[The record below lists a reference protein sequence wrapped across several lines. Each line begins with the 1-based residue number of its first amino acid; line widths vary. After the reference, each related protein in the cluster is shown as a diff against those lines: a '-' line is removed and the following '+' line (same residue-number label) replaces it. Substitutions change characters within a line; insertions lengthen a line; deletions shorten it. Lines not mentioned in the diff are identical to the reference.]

1 MREAGEGWDVGGSGN
16 VTMYVSGYTVVSSVY
31 RHPKSDS
38 A

>member
-1 MREAGEGWDVGGSGN
+1 MREAGEGGDVGSGN
-16 VTMYVSGYTVVSSVY
+16 VTVYVSGDTVVSSVY